1 MNLPASFAEA
11 RLRWLNVALSCKGV
25 KRAAQFNHSSRIDSI
40 TLMTTDLF
48 PESLELTDGD
58 SVLQIKWEDGH
69 TSRHRLDA
77 LRAECPCASCKGHHP
92 SQSLNLKPEQFKD
105 IQITDLAPVGRYAYG
120 IVWSDG
126 HNTGIY
132 TLKSLREMENSA

>member
-1 MNLPASFAEA
+1 
-11 RLRWLNVALSCKGV
+11 
-25 KRAAQFNHSSRIDSI
+25 
-40 TLMTTDLF
+40 MTTDFF
-48 PESLELTDGD
+48 PESLELTDDD

-69 TSRHRLDA
+69 LSRLRLDV

-92 SQSLNLKPEQFKD
+92 SQSLNLKPEQFAE
-105 IQITDLAPVGRYAYG
+105 IQITDLAPVGRYAYS
-120 IVWSDG
+120 ISWSDG